1 MPKFPKK
8 YSDKGFWDKLVSFAK
23 SAGKEV
29 IEKALWLYYAAQ
41 DPETPTLTKGMI
53 YGTLGYFI
61 SPIDAIPDFIPGGYT
76 DDLGI
81 LAVAVVSLTL
91 YITED
96 IKAKAAKMM

>member
-1 MPKFPKK
+1 
-8 YSDKGFWDKLVSFAK
+8 
-23 SAGKEV
+23 
-29 IEKALWLYYAAQ
+29 
-41 DPETPTLTKGMI
+41 MI

-96 IKAKAAKMM
+96 IKAKAAKMMKVWFGDRQANNLDEDAESISLSDH